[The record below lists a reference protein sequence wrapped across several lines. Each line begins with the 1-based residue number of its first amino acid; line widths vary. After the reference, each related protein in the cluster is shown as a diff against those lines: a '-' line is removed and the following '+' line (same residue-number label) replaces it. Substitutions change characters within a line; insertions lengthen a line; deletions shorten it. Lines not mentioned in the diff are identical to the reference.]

1 MRRRGRRVARLP
13 AVIPRPAS
21 TLDQMAIWYVA
32 SRVKD
37 LVSFVR
43 ALALFSGESVHTE
56 EIGVVESVDEGHT
69 DDNRR

>member
-32 SRVKD
+32 SRMV
-37 LVSFVR
+37 
-43 ALALFSGESVHTE
+43 
-56 EIGVVESVDEGHT
+56 GVG
-69 DDNRR
+69 